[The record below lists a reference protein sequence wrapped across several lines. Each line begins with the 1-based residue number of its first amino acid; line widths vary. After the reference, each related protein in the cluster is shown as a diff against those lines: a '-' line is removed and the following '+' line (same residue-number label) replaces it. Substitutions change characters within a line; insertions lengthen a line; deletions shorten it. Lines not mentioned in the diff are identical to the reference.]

1 MSIQINGSQ
10 LSTSVN
16 NLQPTDFSKV
26 TAHPEFVA
34 KGKTFYDE
42 TGQLREGTAEF
53 MTILG
58 ASVEGETLILE

>member
-1 MSIQINGSQ
+1 MAIIYDGREVAASF
-10 LSTSVN
+10 T
-16 NLQPTDFSKV
+16 NLQETDFSKV

-42 TGQLREGTAEF
+42 TGQLQEGTAEF

-58 ASVEGETLILE
+58 AHVEGETLIFE